1 MKFSRRYILAA
12 VVGLFVCLG
21 CLNAA
26 AKGKTL
32 LLCGLLHRICTSP
45 TVREGDTS
53 NVRVSPLLTRGLVHA
68 SACVPAAAK
77 DEWIQVKSKNFLLIG
92 NASEKDI
99 RKVATRLE
107 QFRETFRLLFDKVDL
122 TSPIEARVIVFKSDG
137 SYKNFKPKRADGK
150 IDTGIAGYF
159 QTGEDVNYITLA
171 VGGDEKETYNTIF
184 HEYVHFIV
192 NTNFGKSEVPTW
204 FNEGLAEYYSTF
216 EIKNDQEVHLGLPQQ
231 NHLDLLSMSQLI
243 PLDTLFKISNYELH
257 NQGGHGRSIF
267 YAESWA
273 LVHYLIQTG
282 KSAGLSKFLS
292 LVIKRTPPEKA
303 FQDAFQISYADMQ
316 KELAKYVGK
325 RSFQYNIFTF
335 NNKLTFDADMQAAS
349 LDEAGSNAFLG
360 DLLYHTNRAD
370 DAEPFLVNA
379 LALQPNSS
387 MANTTLGM
395 VRIKQRKYAEAS
407 VVLEKALAGDQKN
420 PHVFYE
426 YAFLLSREAADEFG
440 YTRGFDAGTL
450 AKMRDALNK
459 AIAIAPA
466 YTESY
471 ELFAY
476 INLVAND
483 QLDESAAMLKTA
495 LKYQPGNQRYALRL
509 AEILSRQKK
518 YGDAVAIAQKIAST
532 ADDPETKHRADEV
545 VNDINQIKHFSEQ
558 QAADRKRYEDQ
569 NAESERAGEVI
580 ITDDPNVNI
589 LSINRALRKTAAD
602 EIRVIGTIQ
611 RIDCHT
617 RPLVYTIKTPT
628 ETFTVT
634 TADFDSLTL
643 RAYTPDAN
651 KMQIGCDEN
660 LATYNAVIT
669 YKKTLATK
677 GSSRGELVSV
687 EFVDK
692 DFRFMDPRESPR
704 LTKRP
709 VTNGSGA
716 VSGTLNE
723 PPPLTSPDAEARR
736 REMMMRGLAAA
747 LKKPGEGQKRE
758 MGYLDKIE
766 CTNKGFS
773 FVIRTTAKI
782 YRLRTMVSN
791 PPSID
796 VYVPDL
802 AGMEFGCA
810 IKPIEFPAVFI
821 YTDKPDGK
829 TKTDGEIVSLEFVP
843 KSFVLDQ

>member
-12 VVGLFVCLG
+12 AVGMLVCVGSITAKSDVTPLLKCG
-21 CLNAA
+21 LPQCPAIENVA
-26 AKGKTL
+26 AKDTTSL
-32 LLCGLLHRICTSP
+32 AQGLLT
-45 TVREGDTS
+45 DT
-53 NVRVSPLLTRGLVHA
+53 A
-68 SACVPAAAK
+68 SAPAAAK

-107 QFRETFRLLFDKVDL
+107 QFRETFRLLFAGINL
-122 TSPIEARVIVFKSDG
+122 TSPIETNVVVFKSDG
-137 SYKNFKPKRADGK
+137 AYKNFKPKRADGK

-335 NNKLTFDADMQAAS
+335 NNKLTFDADMQATP

-426 YAFLLSREAADEFG
+426 YAFLLSRQGQDEFG
-440 YTRGFDAGTL
+440 FVRGFDAGSL

-545 VNDINQIKHFSEQ
+545 VNDLNRIKQFNDQ
-558 QAADRKRYEDQ
+558 QVAERKRYEAQ
-569 NAESERAGEVI
+569 IAEANHQGETLVI
-580 ITDDPNVNI
+580 DDPDMN
-589 LSINRALRKTAAD
+589 LRAINRALRKTGD
-602 EIRVIGTIQ
+602 GETHVIGSIQ

-617 RPLVYTIKTPT
+617 RPLVFTVKTPT

-634 TADFDSLTL
+634 TSDFDSLSL

-651 KMQIGCDEN
+651 KIQIGCDQG
-660 LATYNAVIT
+660 LAAFNAVIT
-669 YKKTLATK
+669 YKKNAVPK
-677 GSSRGELVSV
+677 GNARGDLISI

-692 DFRFMDPRESPR
+692 NFHFVDTHEPPS
-704 LTKRP
+704 LTKR
-709 VTNGSGA
+709 TAANTGTE
-716 VSGTLNE
+716 SGTLND
-723 PPPLTSPDAEARR
+723 PPPLKSADAEAQRR
-736 REMMMRGLAAA
+736 AMMLRALGEG
-747 LKKPGEGQKRE
+747 LKKPGNGQKRE
-758 MGYLDKIE
+758 MGYLEKIE
-766 CTNKGFS
+766 CSNKGYS
-773 FVIRTTAKI
+773 FIFRTASKTF
-782 YRLRTMVSN
+782 RLRTSGPN
-791 PPSID
+791 SLAIG

-802 AGMEFGCA
+802 NGMEFGCA